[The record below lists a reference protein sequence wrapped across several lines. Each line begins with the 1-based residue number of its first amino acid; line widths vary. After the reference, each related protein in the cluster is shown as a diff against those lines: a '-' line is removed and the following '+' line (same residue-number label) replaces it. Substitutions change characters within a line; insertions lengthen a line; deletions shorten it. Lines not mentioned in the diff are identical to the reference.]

1 MCITSLSIGLRWLV
15 PPNPG
20 YNSTHDDQLLV
31 TLARNIL
38 NNEWLG
44 SYQEM
49 GHLLLSKPPGYSM
62 FLAYT
67 HWLPW
72 APTVSIHILLLSGF
86 LLVAREMR
94 AQQASRSLCVA
105 IYLLFAFYP
114 VWFSETMSRL
124 YRDGLLAALTTIFV
138 GLSLILRRQIREGAK
153 FRYTISTSISIGFL
167 IGLFYITK
175 PSWHFLVPIFFGF
188 ILIGDLRV
196 LIRDRHLIRHRAK
209 VTSLAFFTVIISFLL
224 LPGYVI
230 VQNENH
236 YGISAIDSFSQGSFP
251 EAMKAIYSATEP
263 VNRPYIDSTSRA
275 RADLY
280 RVSPTMK
287 SLEYYLELPVD
298 QGWRSQPCHSEL
310 GVCDE
315 SGAWFPWEFR
325 DAIEKSGQGK
335 TAKEF
340 EKTAQNIAR
349 EIRSACQKK
358 IIVCQNEGLAPGL
371 DSLDTLSPKS
381 LVDSFAK
388 GIQFLVDPMTG
399 YQERGEAVNIDSKTI
414 DIWEETIRG
423 LPPRLFATKYESND
437 LFLGDIRLTLI
448 QVYKSFWILLILFA
462 ACGILLA
469 RRLLEAGIATDLRI
483 CAVSILAGV
492 SVLILQISMLQASSG
507 YYMNSGGNLYLL
519 PLHPTTWI
527 FVLIGVHRLWL
538 ILQELMRGRGSEKF

>member
-1 MCITSLSIGLRWLV
+1 
-15 PPNPG
+15 
-20 YNSTHDDQLLV
+20 
-31 TLARNIL
+31 
-38 NNEWLG
+38 
-44 SYQEM
+44 
-49 GHLLLSKPPGYSM
+49 M